1 MGDTLDLHRTGVV
14 VSIPFSPFP
23 LKKGDRMET
32 KTLLS
37 VHFWLE
43 KVVFSA
49 ELEAYISLIFF
60 FKTLYH

>member
-1 MGDTLDLHRTGVV
+1 
-14 VSIPFSPFP
+14 
-23 LKKGDRMET
+23 MET

-60 FKTLYH
+60 